1 MQLRVLFSG
10 VPIGTVEIPLLEGL
24 SHGALAASDGY
35 EIARRQAEAAGY
47 ALSLRDLEWHCWPH
61 SRGDFAE
68 AFAAALA
75 GGYELAD
82 LRGIPIGAASVSVV
96 ALPAGNSRSVIADFR
111 PDSARMPAK
120 LCGSSDVGGGRQ
132 RPAA

>member
-1 MQLRVLFSG
+1 MQLRVLLSG

-75 GGYELAD
+75 GGYELTD

-96 ALPAGNSRSVIADFR
+96 ALPAGDSQSVIADFR
-111 PDSARMPAK
+111 PDSARMLAK
-120 LCGSSDVGGGRQ
+120 LRGSSDVGGGRQ